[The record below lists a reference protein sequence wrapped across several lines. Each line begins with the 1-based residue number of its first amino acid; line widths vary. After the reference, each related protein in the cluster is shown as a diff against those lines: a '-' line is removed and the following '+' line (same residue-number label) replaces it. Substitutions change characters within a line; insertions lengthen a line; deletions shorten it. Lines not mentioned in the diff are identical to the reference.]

1 MPKPVRIKV
10 PNTLIEIWRAMT
22 IRKVGLAG
30 LILLS
35 CLVVIA
41 VFAPYIA
48 PYDPYARSGA
58 SFERPSAK
66 HPLGT
71 NDVGQD
77 ILSELIY
84 GTRVSLFIGF
94 VAALIG
100 TLLGTIIGLTAGFV
114 GGLADSVLS
123 ALIDIWLSLPQL
135 LFAIFLTA
143 ILLKV
148 RGFTPM
154 YAVILAIALTSW
166 PSVARVI
173 RSATISLKERPYI
186 EAARAVGA
194 SGISIM
200 FKHILP
206 NVSSIMV
213 AEIIYRT
220 SGAMLS
226 EAALSFLGLGD
237 PTVKSWGMMIH
248 YAMARYAVLLGYW
261 WWFIPPGIM
270 ISISVL
276 ALLFIGMSL
285 EEYFNPR
292 LRQKQ

>member
-1 MPKPVRIKV
+1 MLKPVKIKV
-10 PNTLIEIWRAMT
+10 PNTLIEIWRALT
-22 IRKVGLAG
+22 IRRVGLAG

-58 SFERPSAK
+58 PFERPSAK
-66 HPLGT
+66 HLLGT

-123 ALIDIWLSLPQL
+123 ALTDIWLSLPQL

-148 RGFTPM
+148 KGFTPM

-261 WWFIPPGIM
+261 WWFLPPGIM

-285 EEYFNPR
+285 EEYLNPR